1 MLHNLLKLW
10 HAISG
15 WWESFTI
22 WLHAL
27 IGDTAWLMLV
37 SACETLYMT
46 LSATL
51 IAGIFGTLLGL
62 ILYATRRGRFLA
74 NPYIYYPLGIIV
86 NIGRSIPYI
95 ILALWIVPFTR
106 LVVGVSIGN
115 TAAIVPLTL
124 SAVPF
129 IARMVENM
137 LNEVPGGLIEAAQ
150 AMGARP
156 AQIMRKVLLPEA
168 LPSLTAGITL
178 TIINLIGYSA
188 MAGAIGGG
196 GLGDLA
202 IRYGYQRFRPDVMAV
217 SVIVILILVEIIQA
231 AGTKLSA
238 AQMKKR

>member
-1 MLHNLLKLW
+1 MLNNLLKLW

-15 WWESFTI
+15 WWDAFTT

-51 IAGIFGTLLGL
+51 IAAIFGTLLGL

-74 NPYIYYPLGIIV
+74 NPYVYYPLGIIV

-106 LVVGVSIGN
+106 LIVGVSIGN

-150 AMGARP
+150 AMGASP
-156 AQIMRKVLLPEA
+156 TQIMRKVLLPEA
-168 LPSLTAGITL
+168 LPGIINALTITL
-178 TIINLIGYSA
+178 IALIGYSA
-188 MAGAIGGG
+188 IAGALGAG
-196 GLGDLA
+196 GLGKVA
-202 IRYGYQRFRPDVMAV
+202 YAYGYQRYRPDIMLYTVCI
-217 SVIVILILVEIIQA
+217 IVVLVQNIQWLGDA
-231 AGTKLSA
+231 LA
-238 AQMKKR
+238 RRFDHR

>member
-1 MLHNLLKLW
+1 MLNNLLKLW

-15 WWESFTI
+15 WWESFTT

-51 IAGIFGTLLGL
+51 IAAIFGTLLGL

-74 NPYIYYPLGIIV
+74 NPYVYYPLGIIV

-106 LVVGVSIGN
+106 FIVGVSIGN

-150 AMGARP
+150 AMGASPR
-156 AQIMRKVLLPEA
+156 QIMRKVLLPEA
-168 LPSLTAGITL
+168 LPGIINALTITL
-178 TIINLIGYSA
+178 VALIGYSA
-188 MAGAIGGG
+188 IAGALGAG
-196 GLGDLA
+196 GLGKVA
-202 IRYGYQRFRPDVMAV
+202 YAYGYQRYRPDIMLYTVCI
-217 SVIVILILVEIIQA
+217 IVVLVQNIQWLGDA
-231 AGTKLSA
+231 LA
-238 AQMKKR
+238 RRFDHR

>member
-1 MLHNLLKLW
+1 MLNNLLKLW
-10 HAISG
+10 HVISG
-15 WWESFTI
+15 WWDAFTT

-51 IAGIFGTLLGL
+51 IAAIFGTLLGL

-74 NPYIYYPLGIIV
+74 NPYVYYPLGIIV

-106 LVVGVSIGN
+106 FIVGVSIGN

-150 AMGARP
+150 AMGASPR
-156 AQIMRKVLLPEA
+156 QIMRKVLLPEA
-168 LPSLTAGITL
+168 LPGIINALTITL
-178 TIINLIGYSA
+178 IALIGYSA
-188 MAGAIGGG
+188 IAGALGAG
-196 GLGDLA
+196 GLGKVA
-202 IRYGYQRFRPDVMAV
+202 YAYGYQRYRPDIMLYTVCI
-217 SVIVILILVEIIQA
+217 IVVLVQNIQWLGDA
-231 AGTKLSA
+231 LA
-238 AQMKKR
+238 RRFDHR

>member
-1 MLHNLLKLW
+1 MLNNLLKLW

-15 WWESFTI
+15 WWDTFTT

-51 IAGIFGTLLGL
+51 IAAIFGTLLGL

-74 NPYIYYPLGIIV
+74 DPYVYYPLGIIV
-86 NIGRSIPYI
+86 NIGRSIPYL
-95 ILALWIVPFTR
+95 ILALWIIPFTR
-106 LVVGVSIGN
+106 AIVGVSIGN

-150 AMGARP
+150 AMGASP
-156 AQIMRKVLLPEA
+156 TQIMRKVLLPEA
-168 LPSLTAGITL
+168 LPGIINALTITL
-178 TIINLIGYSA
+178 IALIGYSA
-188 MAGAIGGG
+188 IAGALGAG
-196 GLGDLA
+196 GLGKVA
-202 IRYGYQRFRPDVMAV
+202 YAYGYQRYRPDIMLYTVCI
-217 SVIVILILVEIIQA
+217 IVVLVQNIQWLGDA
-231 AGTKLSA
+231 LA
-238 AQMKKR
+238 RRFDHR

>member
-1 MLHNLLKLW
+1 MLNNLLKLW

-15 WWESFTI
+15 WWDAFTT

-51 IAGIFGTLLGL
+51 IAAIFGTLLGL

-74 NPYIYYPLGIIV
+74 NPYVYYPLGIIV

-106 LVVGVSIGN
+106 FFVGVSIGN

-150 AMGARP
+150 AMGASP
-156 AQIMRKVLLPEA
+156 TQIMRKVLLPEA
-168 LPSLTAGITL
+168 LPGIINALTITL
-178 TIINLIGYSA
+178 IALIGYSA
-188 MAGAIGGG
+188 IAGALGAG
-196 GLGDLA
+196 GLGKVA
-202 IRYGYQRFRPDVMAV
+202 YAYGYQRYRPDIMLYTVCI
-217 SVIVILILVEIIQA
+217 IVVLVQCIQWLGDTLA
-231 AGTKLSA
+231 
-238 AQMKKR
+238 KRFDHR

>member
-1 MLHNLLKLW
+1 MLNNLLKLW

-15 WWESFTI
+15 WWESFTT

-51 IAGIFGTLLGL
+51 IAAIFGTLLGL

-74 NPYIYYPLGIIV
+74 NPYVYYPLGIIV

-106 LVVGVSIGN
+106 FIVGVSIGN

-150 AMGARP
+150 AMGASP
-156 AQIMRKVLLPEA
+156 TQIMRKVLLPEA
-168 LPSLTAGITL
+168 LPGIINALTITL
-178 TIINLIGYSA
+178 IALIGYSA
-188 MAGAIGGG
+188 IAGALGAG
-196 GLGDLA
+196 GLGKVA
-202 IRYGYQRFRPDVMAV
+202 YAYGYQRYRPDIMLYTVCI
-217 SVIVILILVEIIQA
+217 IVVLVQNIQWLGDA
-231 AGTKLSA
+231 LA
-238 AQMKKR
+238 RRFDHR

>member
-1 MLHNLLKLW
+1 MLNNLLKLW

-15 WWESFTI
+15 WWDAFTT

-51 IAGIFGTLLGL
+51 IAAIFGTLLGL

-74 NPYIYYPLGIIV
+74 NPYVYYPLGIIV

-106 LVVGVSIGN
+106 FIVGVSIGN

-129 IARMVENM
+129 IARMMENM

-150 AMGARP
+150 AMGASP
-156 AQIMRKVLLPEA
+156 TQIMRKVLLPEA
-168 LPSLTAGITL
+168 LPGIINALTITL
-178 TIINLIGYSA
+178 IALIGYSA
-188 MAGAIGGG
+188 IAGALGAG
-196 GLGDLA
+196 GLGKVA
-202 IRYGYQRFRPDVMAV
+202 YAYGYQRYRPDIMLYTVCI
-217 SVIVILILVEIIQA
+217 IVVLVQNIQWLGDA
-231 AGTKLSA
+231 LA
-238 AQMKKR
+238 RRFDHR

>member
-1 MLHNLLKLW
+1 MLNNLLKLW

-15 WWESFTI
+15 WWDAFTT

-51 IAGIFGTLLGL
+51 IAAIFGTLLGL

-74 NPYIYYPLGIIV
+74 NPYVYYPLGIIV
-86 NIGRSIPYI
+86 NLGRSIPYI
-95 ILALWIVPFTR
+95 LLALWIVPFTR
-106 LVVGVSIGN
+106 FIVGVSIGN

-150 AMGARP
+150 AMGASP
-156 AQIMRKVLLPEA
+156 TQIMRKVLLPEA
-168 LPSLTAGITL
+168 LPGIINALTITL
-178 TIINLIGYSA
+178 IALIGYSA
-188 MAGAIGGG
+188 IAGALGAG
-196 GLGDLA
+196 GLGKVA
-202 IRYGYQRFRPDVMAV
+202 YAYGYQRYRPDIMLYTVCI
-217 SVIVILILVEIIQA
+217 IVVLVQNIQWLGDA
-231 AGTKLSA
+231 LA
-238 AQMKKR
+238 RRFDHR

>member
-1 MLHNLLKLW
+1 MLNNLLKLW

-106 LVVGVSIGN
+106 FIVGVSIGN

-150 AMGARP
+150 AMGASPR
-156 AQIMRKVLLPEA
+156 QIMRKVLLPEA
-168 LPSLTAGITL
+168 LPGIINALTITL
-178 TIINLIGYSA
+178 IALIGYSA
-188 MAGAIGGG
+188 IAGALGAG
-196 GLGDLA
+196 GLGKVA
-202 IRYGYQRFRPDVMAV
+202 YAYGYQRYRPDIMLYTVCI
-217 SVIVILILVEIIQA
+217 IVVLVQNIQWLGDA
-231 AGTKLSA
+231 LA
-238 AQMKKR
+238 RRFDHR

>member
-1 MLHNLLKLW
+1 MLNNLLKLW

-15 WWESFTI
+15 WWDAFTT

-51 IAGIFGTLLGL
+51 IAAIFGTLLGL

-106 LVVGVSIGN
+106 FIVGVSIGN

-150 AMGARP
+150 AMGASP
-156 AQIMRKVLLPEA
+156 TQIMRKVLLPEA
-168 LPSLTAGITL
+168 LPGIINALTITL
-178 TIINLIGYSA
+178 IALIGYSA
-188 MAGAIGGG
+188 IAGALGAG
-196 GLGDLA
+196 GLGKVA
-202 IRYGYQRFRPDVMAV
+202 YAYGYQRYRPDIMLYTVCI
-217 SVIVILILVEIIQA
+217 IVVLVQNIQWLGDA
-231 AGTKLSA
+231 LA
-238 AQMKKR
+238 RRFDHR

>member
-168 LPSLTAGITL
+168 LPGIINAFTITL
-178 TIINLIGYSA
+178 IALIGYSA
-188 MAGAIGGG
+188 IAGALGAG
-196 GLGDLA
+196 GLGKVA
-202 IRYGYQRFRPDVMAV
+202 YAYGYQRYRPDILLYTVCI
-217 SVIVILILVEIIQA
+217 IVVLVQNIQWLGDA
-231 AGTKLSA
+231 LA
-238 AQMKKR
+238 RRFDHR

>member
-1 MLHNLLKLW
+1 MLNNLLKLW

-15 WWESFTI
+15 WWDALTT

-51 IAGIFGTLLGL
+51 IAAIFGTLLGL

-74 NPYIYYPLGIIV
+74 NPYVYYPLGIIV

-106 LVVGVSIGN
+106 FIVGVSIGN

-150 AMGARP
+150 AMGASP
-156 AQIMRKVLLPEA
+156 TQIMRKVLLPEA
-168 LPSLTAGITL
+168 LPGIINALTITL
-178 TIINLIGYSA
+178 IALIGYSA
-188 MAGAIGGG
+188 IAGALGAG
-196 GLGDLA
+196 GLGKVA
-202 IRYGYQRFRPDVMAV
+202 YAYGYQRSRPDIMLYTVCI
-217 SVIVILILVEIIQA
+217 IVVLVQNIQWLGDA
-231 AGTKLSA
+231 LA
-238 AQMKKR
+238 RRFDHR

>member
-1 MLHNLLKLW
+1 MLNNLLKLW

-15 WWESFTI
+15 WWDVFTT

-51 IAGIFGTLLGL
+51 IAAIFGTLLGL

-74 NPYIYYPLGIIV
+74 DPYVYYPLGIIV
-86 NIGRSIPYI
+86 NIGRSIPYL
-95 ILALWIVPFTR
+95 ILALWIIPFTR
-106 LVVGVSIGN
+106 AIVGVSIGN

-150 AMGARP
+150 AMGASP
-156 AQIMRKVLLPEA
+156 TQIMRKVLLPEA
-168 LPSLTAGITL
+168 LPGIINALTITL
-178 TIINLIGYSA
+178 IALIGYSA
-188 MAGAIGGG
+188 IAGALGAG
-196 GLGDLA
+196 GLGKVA
-202 IRYGYQRFRPDVMAV
+202 YAYGYQRYRPDIMLYTVCI
-217 SVIVILILVEIIQA
+217 IVVLVQNIQWLGDA
-231 AGTKLSA
+231 LA
-238 AQMKKR
+238 RRFDHR

>member
-1 MLHNLLKLW
+1 MLNNLLKLW

-15 WWESFTI
+15 WWESFTT

-51 IAGIFGTLLGL
+51 IAAIFGTLLGL

-74 NPYIYYPLGIIV
+74 NPYVYYPLGIIV

-106 LVVGVSIGN
+106 FIVGVSIGN

-150 AMGARP
+150 AMGASP
-156 AQIMRKVLLPEA
+156 TQIMRKVLLPEA
-168 LPSLTAGITL
+168 LPGIINALTITL
-178 TIINLIGYSA
+178 IALIGYSA
-188 MAGAIGGG
+188 IAGALGAG
-196 GLGDLA
+196 GLGKVA
-202 IRYGYQRFRPDVMAV
+202 YAYGYQRYRPDIMLYTVCT
-217 SVIVILILVEIIQA
+217 IVVLVQLIQWLGDMLA
-231 AGTKLSA
+231 
-238 AQMKKR
+238 KRFDHR

>member
-1 MLHNLLKLW
+1 MLNNLLKLW

-15 WWESFTI
+15 WWESFTT

-51 IAGIFGTLLGL
+51 IAAIFGTLLGL

-74 NPYIYYPLGIIV
+74 NPYVYYPLGIIV
-86 NIGRSIPYI
+86 NIGRSIPYL

-106 LVVGVSIGN
+106 LDVGVYICN

-124 SAVPF
+124 TAVPF

-150 AMGARP
+150 AMGASP
-156 AQIMRKVLLPEA
+156 TQIMRKVLLPEA
-168 LPSLTAGITL
+168 LPGIINALTITL
-178 TIINLIGYSA
+178 IALIGYSA
-188 MAGAIGGG
+188 IAGALGAG
-196 GLGDLA
+196 GLGKVA
-202 IRYGYQRFRPDVMAV
+202 YAYGYQRYRPDIMLYTVCI
-217 SVIVILILVEIIQA
+217 IVVLVQNIQWLGDA
-231 AGTKLSA
+231 LA
-238 AQMKKR
+238 RRFDHR

>member
-1 MLHNLLKLW
+1 MLNNLLKLW

-15 WWESFTI
+15 WWDAFTT

-51 IAGIFGTLLGL
+51 IAAIFGTLLGL

-74 NPYIYYPLGIIV
+74 NPYVYYPLGIIV

-106 LVVGVSIGN
+106 FIVGVSIGN

-150 AMGARP
+150 AMGASPR
-156 AQIMRKVLLPEA
+156 QIMRKVLLPEA
-168 LPSLTAGITL
+168 LPGIINALTITL
-178 TIINLIGYSA
+178 IALIGYSA
-188 MAGAIGGG
+188 IAGALGAG
-196 GLGDLA
+196 GLGKVA
-202 IRYGYQRFRPDVMAV
+202 YAYGYQRYRPDIMLYTVCI
-217 SVIVILILVEIIQA
+217 IVVLVQNIQWRGDA
-231 AGTKLSA
+231 LA
-238 AQMKKR
+238 RRFDHR

>member
-1 MLHNLLKLW
+1 MLNNLLKLW

-15 WWESFTI
+15 WWDAFTT

-51 IAGIFGTLLGL
+51 IAAIFGTLLGL

-74 NPYIYYPLGIIV
+74 DPYVYYPLGIIV

-106 LVVGVSIGN
+106 FIVGVSIGN

-150 AMGARP
+150 AMGASP
-156 AQIMRKVLLPEA
+156 TQIMRKVLLPEA
-168 LPSLTAGITL
+168 LPGIINALTITL
-178 TIINLIGYSA
+178 IALIGYSA
-188 MAGAIGGG
+188 IAGALGAG
-196 GLGDLA
+196 GLGKVA
-202 IRYGYQRFRPDVMAV
+202 YAYGYQRYRPDIMLYTVCI
-217 SVIVILILVEIIQA
+217 IVVLVQNIQWLGDA
-231 AGTKLSA
+231 LA
-238 AQMKKR
+238 RRFDHR

>member
-1 MLHNLLKLW
+1 MLNNLLKLW

-15 WWESFTI
+15 WWDALTT

-37 SACETLYMT
+37 SACETLYMP

-51 IAGIFGTLLGL
+51 IAAIFGTLLGL

-74 NPYIYYPLGIIV
+74 NPYVYYPLGIIV

-106 LVVGVSIGN
+106 FIVGVSIGN

-150 AMGARP
+150 AMGASP
-156 AQIMRKVLLPEA
+156 TQIMRKVLLPEA
-168 LPSLTAGITL
+168 LPGIINALTITL
-178 TIINLIGYSA
+178 IALIGYSA
-188 MAGAIGGG
+188 IAGALGAG
-196 GLGDLA
+196 GLGKVA
-202 IRYGYQRFRPDVMAV
+202 YAYGYQRYRPDIMLYTVCI
-217 SVIVILILVEIIQA
+217 IVVLVQNIQWLGDA
-231 AGTKLSA
+231 LA
-238 AQMKKR
+238 RRFDHR

>member
-1 MLHNLLKLW
+1 MLNNLLKLW

-15 WWESFTI
+15 WWESFTT

-51 IAGIFGTLLGL
+51 IAAIFGTLLGL

-74 NPYIYYPLGIIV
+74 DPYVYSPLGIIV
-86 NIGRSIPYI
+86 NIGRSIPYL
-95 ILALWIVPFTR
+95 ILALWIIPFTR
-106 LVVGVSIGN
+106 AIVGVSIGN

-150 AMGARP
+150 AMGASP
-156 AQIMRKVLLPEA
+156 TQIMRKVLLPEA
-168 LPSLTAGITL
+168 LPGIINALTITL
-178 TIINLIGYSA
+178 IALIGYSA
-188 MAGAIGGG
+188 IAGALGAG
-196 GLGDLA
+196 GLGKVA
-202 IRYGYQRFRPDVMAV
+202 YAYGYQRYRPDIMLYTVCI
-217 SVIVILILVEIIQA
+217 IVVLVQNIQWLGDA
-231 AGTKLSA
+231 LA
-238 AQMKKR
+238 RRFDHR

>member
-106 LVVGVSIGN
+106 FIVGVSIGN

-168 LPSLTAGITL
+168 LPGIINAFTITL
-178 TIINLIGYSA
+178 IALIGYSA
-188 MAGAIGGG
+188 IAGALGAG
-196 GLGDLA
+196 GLGKVA
-202 IRYGYQRFRPDVMAV
+202 YAYGYQRYRPDIMLYTVCI
-217 SVIVILILVEIIQA
+217 IVVLVQNIQWLGDA
-231 AGTKLSA
+231 LA
-238 AQMKKR
+238 RRFDHR

>member
-1 MLHNLLKLW
+1 MLNNLLKLW
-10 HAISG
+10 HVISG
-15 WWESFTI
+15 WWGAFTT

-51 IAGIFGTLLGL
+51 IAAIFGTLLGL

-74 NPYIYYPLGIIV
+74 NPYVYYPLGIIV

-106 LVVGVSIGN
+106 FIVGVSIGN

-124 SAVPF
+124 SAIPF

-150 AMGARP
+150 AMGASPR
-156 AQIMRKVLLPEA
+156 QIMRKVLLPEA
-168 LPSLTAGITL
+168 LPGIINALTITL
-178 TIINLIGYSA
+178 IALIGYSA
-188 MAGAIGGG
+188 IAGALGAG
-196 GLGDLA
+196 GLGKVA
-202 IRYGYQRFRPDVMAV
+202 YAYGYQRYRPDIMLYTVCI
-217 SVIVILILVEIIQA
+217 IVVLVQNIQWLGDA
-231 AGTKLSA
+231 LA
-238 AQMKKR
+238 RRFDHR

>member
-1 MLHNLLKLW
+1 MLNNLLKLW
-10 HAISG
+10 HAISA
-15 WWESFTI
+15 WWESFTT

-74 NPYIYYPLGIIV
+74 NPYVYYPLGIIV

-106 LVVGVSIGN
+106 FIVGVSIGN

-124 SAVPF
+124 SAAPF

-168 LPSLTAGITL
+168 LPGIINAFTITL
-178 TIINLIGYSA
+178 IALIGYSA
-188 MAGAIGGG
+188 IAGALGAG
-196 GLGDLA
+196 GLGKVA
-202 IRYGYQRFRPDVMAV
+202 YAYGYQRYRPDIMLYTVCT
-217 SVIVILILVEIIQA
+217 IVVLVQLIQWLGDMLA
-231 AGTKLSA
+231 
-238 AQMKKR
+238 KRFDHR

>member
-15 WWESFTI
+15 WWESFTT

-51 IAGIFGTLLGL
+51 IAAIFGTLLGL

-74 NPYIYYPLGIIV
+74 NPYVYYPLGIIV

-106 LVVGVSIGN
+106 FIVGVSIGN

-150 AMGARP
+150 AMGASP
-156 AQIMRKVLLPEA
+156 TQIMRKVLLPEA
-168 LPSLTAGITL
+168 LPGIINALTITL
-178 TIINLIGYSA
+178 IALIGYSA
-188 MAGAIGGG
+188 IAGALGAG
-196 GLGDLA
+196 GLGKVA
-202 IRYGYQRFRPDVMAV
+202 YAYGYQRYRPDIMLYTVCI
-217 SVIVILILVEIIQA
+217 IVVLVQNIQWLGDA
-231 AGTKLSA
+231 LA
-238 AQMKKR
+238 RRFDHR

>member
-1 MLHNLLKLW
+1 MLNNLLKLW

-15 WWESFTI
+15 WWDTFTT

-51 IAGIFGTLLGL
+51 IAAIFGTLLGL

-74 NPYIYYPLGIIV
+74 NPYVYYPLGIIV

-106 LVVGVSIGN
+106 FIVGVSIGN

-150 AMGARP
+150 AMGASP
-156 AQIMRKVLLPEA
+156 TQIMRKVLLPEA
-168 LPSLTAGITL
+168 LPGIINALTITL
-178 TIINLIGYSA
+178 IALIGYSA
-188 MAGAIGGG
+188 IAGALGAG
-196 GLGDLA
+196 GLGKVA
-202 IRYGYQRFRPDVMAV
+202 YAYGYQRYRPDIMLYTVCI
-217 SVIVILILVEIIQA
+217 IVVLVQNIQWLGDA
-231 AGTKLSA
+231 LA
-238 AQMKKR
+238 RRFDHR

>member
-1 MLHNLLKLW
+1 MLNNLLKLW

-15 WWESFTI
+15 WWDALTT

-51 IAGIFGTLLGL
+51 IAAIFGTLLGL

-74 NPYIYYPLGIIV
+74 NPYVYYPLGIIV

-106 LVVGVSIGN
+106 FIVGVSIGN

-150 AMGARP
+150 AMGASP
-156 AQIMRKVLLPEA
+156 TQIMRKVLLPEA
-168 LPSLTAGITL
+168 LPGIINALTITL
-178 TIINLIGYSA
+178 IALIGYSA
-188 MAGAIGGG
+188 IAGALGAG
-196 GLGDLA
+196 GLGKVA
-202 IRYGYQRFRPDVMAV
+202 YAYGYQRYRPDIMLYTVCI
-217 SVIVILILVEIIQA
+217 IVVLVQNIQWLGDA
-231 AGTKLSA
+231 LA
-238 AQMKKR
+238 RRFDHR

>member
-1 MLHNLLKLW
+1 MLNNLLKLW

-15 WWESFTI
+15 WWDAFTT

-51 IAGIFGTLLGL
+51 IAAIFGTLLGL

-74 NPYIYYPLGIIV
+74 NPYVYYPLGIIV

-106 LVVGVSIGN
+106 AIVGVSIGN

-150 AMGARP
+150 AMGASP
-156 AQIMRKVLLPEA
+156 TQIMRKVLLPEA
-168 LPSLTAGITL
+168 LPGIINALTITL
-178 TIINLIGYSA
+178 IALIGYSA
-188 MAGAIGGG
+188 IAGALGAG
-196 GLGDLA
+196 GLGKVA
-202 IRYGYQRFRPDVMAV
+202 YAYGYQRYRPDIMLYTVCI
-217 SVIVILILVEIIQA
+217 IVVLVQNIQWLGDA
-231 AGTKLSA
+231 LA
-238 AQMKKR
+238 RRFDHR

>member
-1 MLHNLLKLW
+1 MLNNLLKLW

-15 WWESFTI
+15 WWDAFTT

-51 IAGIFGTLLGL
+51 IAAIFGTLLGL

-74 NPYIYYPLGIIV
+74 NPYVSYPLGIIV

-106 LVVGVSIGN
+106 FIVGVSIGN

-124 SAVPF
+124 SAIPF

-150 AMGARP
+150 AMGASPR
-156 AQIMRKVLLPEA
+156 QIMRKVLLPEA
-168 LPSLTAGITL
+168 LPGIINALTITL
-178 TIINLIGYSA
+178 IALIGYSA
-188 MAGAIGGG
+188 IAGALGAG
-196 GLGDLA
+196 GLGKVA
-202 IRYGYQRFRPDVMAV
+202 YAYGYQRYRPDIMLYTVCI
-217 SVIVILILVEIIQA
+217 IVVLVQNIQWLGDTLA
-231 AGTKLSA
+231 
-238 AQMKKR
+238 RRFDHR

>member
-1 MLHNLLKLW
+1 MLNNLLKLW

-15 WWESFTI
+15 WWDAFTT

-51 IAGIFGTLLGL
+51 IAAIFGTLLGL

-74 NPYIYYPLGIIV
+74 NPYVYYPLGIIV

-106 LVVGVSIGN
+106 FIVGVSIGN

-150 AMGARP
+150 AMGASP
-156 AQIMRKVLLPEA
+156 TQIMRKVLLPEA
-168 LPSLTAGITL
+168 LPGIINALTITL
-178 TIINLIGYSA
+178 IALIGYSA
-188 MAGAIGGG
+188 IAGALGAG
-196 GLGDLA
+196 GLGKVA
-202 IRYGYQRFRPDVMAV
+202 YAYGYQRYRPDIMLYTVCI
-217 SVIVILILVEIIQA
+217 IVVLVQNIQWLGDA
-231 AGTKLSA
+231 LA
-238 AQMKKR
+238 RRFDHR

>member
-1 MLHNLLKLW
+1 MLNNLLKLW

-15 WWESFTI
+15 WWDAFTT

-51 IAGIFGTLLGL
+51 IAAIFGTLLGL

-74 NPYIYYPLGIIV
+74 NPYVYYPLGIIV

-106 LVVGVSIGN
+106 FIVGVSIGN

-124 SAVPF
+124 SAAPF

-150 AMGARP
+150 AMGASPR
-156 AQIMRKVLLPEA
+156 QIMRKVLLPEA
-168 LPSLTAGITL
+168 LPGIINALTITL
-178 TIINLIGYSA
+178 IALIGYSA
-188 MAGAIGGG
+188 IAGALGAG
-196 GLGDLA
+196 GLGKVA
-202 IRYGYQRFRPDVMAV
+202 YAYGYQRYRPDIMLYTVCI
-217 SVIVILILVEIIQA
+217 IVVLVQNIQWLGDA
-231 AGTKLSA
+231 LA
-238 AQMKKR
+238 RRFDHR

>member
-1 MLHNLLKLW
+1 MLNNLLKLW

-15 WWESFTI
+15 WWDAFTT

-51 IAGIFGTLLGL
+51 IAAIFGTLLGL

-74 NPYIYYPLGIIV
+74 NPYVYYPLGIIV

-106 LVVGVSIGN
+106 FIVGVSIGN

-150 AMGARP
+150 AMGASPR
-156 AQIMRKVLLPEA
+156 QIMRKVLLPEA
-168 LPSLTAGITL
+168 LPGIINALTITL
-178 TIINLIGYSA
+178 IALIGYSA
-188 MAGAIGGG
+188 IAGALGAG
-196 GLGDLA
+196 GLGKVA
-202 IRYGYQRFRPDVMAV
+202 YAYGYQRYRPDIMLYTVCI
-217 SVIVILILVEIIQA
+217 IVVLVQNIQWLGDA
-231 AGTKLSA
+231 LA
-238 AQMKKR
+238 RHFDHR

>member
-1 MLHNLLKLW
+1 MLNNLLKLW

-15 WWESFTI
+15 WWDAFTT

-51 IAGIFGTLLGL
+51 IAAIFGTLLGL

-74 NPYIYYPLGIIV
+74 DPYVYYPLGIIV

-106 LVVGVSIGN
+106 FIVGVSIGN

-150 AMGARP
+150 AMGASPR
-156 AQIMRKVLLPEA
+156 QIMRKVLLPEA
-168 LPSLTAGITL
+168 LPGIINALTITL
-178 TIINLIGYSA
+178 IALIGYSA
-188 MAGAIGGG
+188 IAGALGAG
-196 GLGDLA
+196 GLGKVA
-202 IRYGYQRFRPDVMAV
+202 YAYGYQRYRPDIMLYTVCI
-217 SVIVILILVEIIQA
+217 IVVLVQNIQWLGDA
-231 AGTKLSA
+231 LA
-238 AQMKKR
+238 RRFDHR